1 MPRMLRQATE
11 QTQVYT
17 KDYSINVEDRVKK
30 TINDFKKW
38 KLEQDKDKDNYQF
51 NNLLSTLSS
60 LDSDSSDSVAKSKIP
75 KKCEKSAASRGRVN
89 RAVFKATIDNF
100 FGKESS
106 SSKAVKVRM

>member
-1 MPRMLRQATE
+1 MLRQATE

-75 KKCEKSAASRGRVN
+75 KKCEKSAASSGRVN
-89 RAVFKATIDNF
+89 VAVFKATIDNF

>member
-1 MPRMLRQATE
+1 MLRQATE

-60 LDSDSSDSVAKSKIP
+60 LDSDSSDSVAK
-75 KKCEKSAASRGRVN
+75 
-89 RAVFKATIDNF
+89 
-100 FGKESS
+100 
-106 SSKAVKVRM
+106 